1 MSPLSPHE
9 QLWRLVTSFLF
20 AGSGLN
26 LLFDAFLFH
35 RTSASLETDTYL
47 LDGAK
52 YAWSL
57 LWIAVGI
64 QVRLPLAQN
73 SFNCQRRR
81 LMFCEMATTD
91 IRIDSCKTS
100 STSRRTSSS
109 DLLYVSLW
117 PSPLFRE
124 GRSSDSLGVCHR

>member
-1 MSPLSPHE
+1 MAPPSSTSSRFDFSSSSRTVPLATDSISPLSPHE

-35 RTSASLETDTYL
+35 RTSASLENDTYL

-57 LWIAVGI
+57 LWIAAGI
-64 QVRLPLAQN
+64 QVRLPTCSEQL
-73 SFNCQRRR
+73 
-81 LMFCEMATTD
+81 E
-91 IRIDSCKTS
+91 
-100 STSRRTSSS
+100 
-109 DLLYVSLW
+109 
-117 PSPLFRE
+117 
-124 GRSSDSLGVCHR
+124 

>member
-64 QVRLPLAQN
+64 QVRLPTCSKQLQLSKAEADVLRDGHDGHTDRQLQN
-73 SFNCQRRR
+73 V
-81 LMFCEMATTD
+81 
-91 IRIDSCKTS
+91 
-100 STSRRTSSS
+100 
-109 DLLYVSLW
+109 LYFQTYF
-117 PSPLFRE
+117 LFRPFV
-124 GRSSDSLGVCHR
+124 RLPLAVSFVS